1 MGGSGRRGWTSI
13 SEKKMQNKV
22 ENANF
27 CVINPPLELDI
38 SLNLYR
44 FLCKCMFSHF
54 FPVYLLFPTQNIPIM
69 VFCFQ
74 IFSCFHEV
82 ISGLVW
88 FVIVL
93 WLHSEGILHFA

>member
-44 FLCKCMFSHF
+44 SLCKCMFSHF